1 MYENDELSHACCF
14 VPYCAFKIAQC
25 SNHSTMKNQKW
36 NAFKGVIYMYIEL
49 YLKSSEF
56 SNVIYAD
63 SGETD
68 HWSTFVNIT
77 KELWGH

>member
-1 MYENDELSHACCF
+1 
-14 VPYCAFKIAQC
+14 
-25 SNHSTMKNQKW
+25 MKNQKW

-68 HWSTFVNIT
+68 HWSTVVNIT